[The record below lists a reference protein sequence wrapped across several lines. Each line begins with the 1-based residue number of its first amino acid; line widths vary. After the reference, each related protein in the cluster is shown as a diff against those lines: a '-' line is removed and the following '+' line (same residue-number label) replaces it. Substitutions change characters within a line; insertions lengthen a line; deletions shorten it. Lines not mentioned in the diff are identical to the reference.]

1 MKKFLSRISISRV
14 LISIIFSIALFC
26 MNKIVF
32 LGQVWEENYMELMF
46 LSELKVFLLL
56 IPLIY
61 TFLYFVEKYY
71 KKIVDIVVIKEE
83 YKNKRKFCIATF
95 VFLLTIFLV
104 YYFSLYP
111 GGVYID
117 TINSYQMLGENETIS
132 AHHPVLY
139 TLSLNIVRIFH
150 PNLVLGFGVF
160 SFIQVVLMVIVLTYF
175 IYWLLKRKVNPLIA
189 VAITL
194 FLGFFKLYPLYSISI
209 WKDTPFSLILFL
221 YILTLIDLLYNF
233 NEHKI
238 EVKNII
244 KFSIYTL
251 LVIFLRNN
259 GKFIAIGTILVLFFT
274 YIKGLKKTSYILNIK
289 KFYIIN
295 ISVIIIAF
303 FIESLYPVLGI
314 EKTEFIESIGIPIQQ
329 IARVVATD
337 GNITESQMELIEK
350 IIPKEIIK
358 EKYRAMLADKIKW
371 DDSFNQQYLEENK
384 SEYLKLWFELLIQ
397 NPAEYIRA
405 YLLQTSGF
413 WSFNVK
419 GDEAYAS
426 AVTWE
431 SINDKVPNTD
441 LIAKNFNI
449 SFSEDLVKVSYYSG
463 GFFFWITILSMFIT
477 FRIGNKKS
485 LIGYVPAII
494 LWATIMIATPMA
506 QALRY
511 VYILVLILPLN
522 LLYPAIVSTNIN
534 EQK

>member
-209 WKDTPFSLILFL
+209 
-221 YILTLIDLLYNF
+221 
-233 NEHKI
+233 
-238 EVKNII
+238 
-244 KFSIYTL
+244 
-251 LVIFLRNN
+251 
-259 GKFIAIGTILVLFFT
+259 
-274 YIKGLKKTSYILNIK
+274 
-289 KFYIIN
+289 
-295 ISVIIIAF
+295 
-303 FIESLYPVLGI
+303 
-314 EKTEFIESIGIPIQQ
+314 
-329 IARVVATD
+329 
-337 GNITESQMELIEK
+337 
-350 IIPKEIIK
+350 
-358 EKYRAMLADKIKW
+358 
-371 DDSFNQQYLEENK
+371 
-384 SEYLKLWFELLIQ
+384 
-397 NPAEYIRA
+397 
-405 YLLQTSGF
+405 
-413 WSFNVK
+413 
-419 GDEAYAS
+419 
-426 AVTWE
+426 
-431 SINDKVPNTD
+431 
-441 LIAKNFNI
+441 
-449 SFSEDLVKVSYYSG
+449 
-463 GFFFWITILSMFIT
+463 
-477 FRIGNKKS
+477 
-485 LIGYVPAII
+485 
-494 LWATIMIATPMA
+494 
-506 QALRY
+506 
-511 VYILVLILPLN
+511 
-522 LLYPAIVSTNIN
+522 NIN
-534 EQK
+534 